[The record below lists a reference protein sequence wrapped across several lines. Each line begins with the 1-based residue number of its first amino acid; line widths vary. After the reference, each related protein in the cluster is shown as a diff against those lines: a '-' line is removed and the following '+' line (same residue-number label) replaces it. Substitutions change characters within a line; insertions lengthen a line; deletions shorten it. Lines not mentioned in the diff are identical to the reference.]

1 MKKLIFTLILSIS
14 GLSCLAQP
22 EVVLG
27 DPFKSS
33 GLDNIYDFDAQI
45 CTAAPKGYEAFYI
58 SHYGR
63 HGSRYPY
70 TATVATAL
78 LDLLHEA
85 EGKENLSEYGNGL
98 MARLEL
104 FMEKA
109 GNHIGELTDLGR
121 QQQYRLAGE
130 MAERYP
136 QAFRKGAVVTAQASS
151 SPRSILSMASF
162 CTALARKYP
171 SIRIDQFQG
180 FAETQATA
188 PNMGR
193 NPLRIKG
200 PGLGNPYRESPAE
213 FMQRRF
219 PEFTE
224 TVLGKM
230 FRDPYAALGDRD
242 VQYLMDHIYMLIGGM
257 NSLPDGV
264 RMDFSDIATPET
276 LARMWELD
284 NYQRFCEYIVYTAS
298 CCSVFKDIIERAD
311 ARLALLD
318 SAAGKLE
325 GRAEGRAEGRT
336 EGKAEGKAEGRAEGA
351 DLRFGHDHVLMSLLM
366 IADIDSFGELPENP
380 DELGHVF
387 QTFRSPMAAN
397 LHFVFY
403 RPKNGRGPILTGLSL
418 NGQPARLSSLDKE
431 LGLSPDESGF
441 YRWDD
446 VKAWFEKRFSQLC
459 D

>member
-70 TATVATAL
+70 TASVATAL
-78 LDLLHEA
+78 LDMLLEA
-85 EGKENLSEYGNGL
+85 GEKENLSEYGNGL
-98 MARLEL
+98 MTRLEL

-151 SPRSILSMASF
+151 SSRSILSMASF
-162 CTALARKYP
+162 CTALARKCP

-325 GRAEGRAEGRT
+325 GRAEGRAEG
-336 EGKAEGKAEGRAEGA
+336 AVGRAEGA

>member
-70 TATVATAL
+70 TASVATAL
-78 LDLLHEA
+78 LDMLHEA
-85 EGKENLSEYGNGL
+85 GEKENLSEYGNGL
-98 MARLEL
+98 MTRLEL

-151 SPRSILSMASF
+151 SSRSILSMASF
-162 CTALARKYP
+162 CTALARKCP

-325 GRAEGRAEGRT
+325 GRT
-336 EGKAEGKAEGRAEGA
+336 EGRAEGA

-418 NGQPARLSSLDKE
+418 NGQPARLSALDKE
-431 LGLSPDESGF
+431 LGISPDESGF

>member
-70 TATVATAL
+70 TAAVATAL
-78 LDLLHEA
+78 LDMLHEA
-85 EGKENLSEYGNGL
+85 GEKENLSEYGNGL
-98 MARLEL
+98 MTRLEL

-151 SPRSILSMASF
+151 SSRSILSMASF
-162 CTALARKYP
+162 CTALARKCP

-318 SAAGKLE
+318 SAAGKHE
-325 GRAEGRAEGRT
+325 GR
-336 EGKAEGKAEGRAEGA
+336 AEGRAEGA

-403 RPKNGRGPILTGLSL
+403 RPKNGRGPILTALSL

>member
-78 LDLLHEA
+78 LDMLHEA

-151 SPRSILSMASF
+151 SPRSILSMTSF
-162 CTALARKYP
+162 CTALARKCP

-325 GRAEGRAEGRT
+325 GRAEGAV
-336 EGKAEGKAEGRAEGA
+336 GRAEGA

-380 DELGHVF
+380 DELGLVF

-418 NGQPARLSSLDKE
+418 NGQPARLSALDKE
-431 LGLSPDESGF
+431 LGISPDESTF

-459 D
+459 E

>member
-70 TATVATAL
+70 TASVATAL
-78 LDLLHEA
+78 LDMLHEA
-85 EGKENLSEYGNGL
+85 GEKENLSEYGNGL

-284 NYQRFCEYIVYTAS
+284 NYQRFCEYIDYTAS

-325 GRAEGRAEGRT
+325 GR
-336 EGKAEGKAEGRAEGA
+336 AEGRAEGA

-459 D
+459 E

>member
-78 LDLLHEA
+78 LDMLHEA
-85 EGKENLSEYGNGL
+85 GEKENLSEYGSGL

-162 CTALARKYP
+162 CTALARKCP

-325 GRAEGRAEGRT
+325 GRAER
-336 EGKAEGKAEGRAEGA
+336 RAEGA

>member
-85 EGKENLSEYGNGL
+85 EGKENLSEYGSGL
-98 MARLEL
+98 MARVEL

-162 CTALARKYP
+162 CTALARKCP

-318 SAAGKLE
+318 SAAGKLG
-325 GRAEGRAEGRT
+325 GRG
-336 EGKAEGKAEGRAEGA
+336 EGA

-459 D
+459 E

>member
-151 SPRSILSMASF
+151 SSRSILSMASF
-162 CTALARKYP
+162 CTALARKCP

-264 RMDFSDIATPET
+264 RMDFSDIVTPET

-284 NYQRFCEYIVYTAS
+284 NYPRFCEYIDYTAS

-325 GRAEGRAEGRT
+325 GRAEGRAEG
-336 EGKAEGKAEGRAEGA
+336 AVGRAEGA

-380 DELGHVF
+380 DELGLVF

-418 NGQPARLSSLDKE
+418 NGQPARLSALDKE

-459 D
+459 E

>member
-85 EGKENLSEYGNGL
+85 EGKENLSEYGSGL
-98 MARLEL
+98 IARLEL

-325 GRAEGRAEGRT
+325 GRAEGRAEG
-336 EGKAEGKAEGRAEGA
+336 A

-380 DELGHVF
+380 DELGLVF

-418 NGQPARLSSLDKE
+418 NGQPARLSALDKE
-431 LGLSPDESGF
+431 LGISPDESAF